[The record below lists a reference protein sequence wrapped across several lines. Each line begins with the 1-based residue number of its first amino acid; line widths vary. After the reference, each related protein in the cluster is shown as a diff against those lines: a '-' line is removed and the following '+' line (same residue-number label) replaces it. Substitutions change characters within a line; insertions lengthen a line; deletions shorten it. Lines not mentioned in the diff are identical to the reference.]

1 MELKECYQRLGVGEN
16 ATDEEVAKA
25 YKALAFKYHPDKN
38 RERTEWATAM
48 MADLNL
54 SYTTIMS
61 SRFRDSEGNGAE
73 KEAPET
79 TGDAHHRARQTKA
92 RREES
97 INDELHREI
106 ITAKFVKHR
115 EAVKDSLYKYFQYSL
130 HNIAHR
136 DKSYNT
142 SVFNDIVFALRRHY
156 HAIRELSHQTTDR
169 EAIEHFETFSNML
182 FNFYKSSECINI
194 LDSYRDI
201 TEVEAYRSYRRGDD
215 SLHISHKEIFY
226 DRHNRGHFKKDFAMA
241 YLMKAEEEFR
251 NTLRRFPSSSWAV
264 ETRIKLDYTL
274 SLKEYVNL
282 FFDDQ

>member
-16 ATDEEVAKA
+16 ATNEEIAKA

-61 SRFRDSEGNGAE
+61 SRFREPSGNGEE
-73 KEAPET
+73 KDARETAP
-79 TGDAHHRARQTKA
+79 DARQGARETKA

-97 INDELHREI
+97 INAEVHREI
-106 ITAKFVKHR
+106 ITARFIKHR
-115 EAVKDSLYKYFQYSL
+115 EAVKDSLYKYFQYGL

-136 DKSYNT
+136 DRAYNT
-142 SVFNDIVFALRRHY
+142 GVFNDIVFALRRHY
-156 HAIRELSHQTTDR
+156 HAIRELTHQTADS
-169 EAIEHFETFSNML
+169 EMIEHFETFSNML
-182 FNFYKSSECINI
+182 FNFYKASECINI

-201 TEVEAYRSYRRGDD
+201 TEVEAYRAYRRGDD
-215 SLHISHKEIFY
+215 SLHLSHKEIFY

-241 YLMKAEEEFR
+241 YLMKAEEEFK
-251 NTLRRFPSSSWAV
+251 NTLKRFPSSSWAV

-274 SLKEYVNL
+274 SLKEYVTL
-282 FFDDQ
+282 FFEE